1 MAKLREA
8 RRREIQALTT
18 QIQNL
23 ESVLQ
28 HLQAHPDQQQQRV
41 NPFEYARRVQRRRKD
56 YLTSKLLTRAR
67 LIQSLTGWT
76 IPQQLSQGYIEI
88 RLANAQGSRQSGVDW
103 LTKKPYHMSLQAEPF
118 DSEQR
123 PVEDDIKVK
132 VHVGDDDNGTF
143 IHAIEYR
150 LQFTI
155 FANFENVAKT
165 WWFPRRYCAQGRCL
179 AIDCQEFREHI
190 VYVVQENSHYKYRRL
205 SVVGVFLDDEKDRI
219 TITQTGIALDDR
231 FPFTEGESRK
241 NGFQWVVFQHVTYHV
256 TIVRW
261 SNSNLCPV
269 NANGRLALRQVA
281 EGMRCDLNPSDS
293 DELIV
298 AKIESSME
306 RALLNIR
313 DLFRHRCG

>member
-1 MAKLREA
+1 
-8 RRREIQALTT
+8 
-18 QIQNL
+18 
-23 ESVLQ
+23 
-28 HLQAHPDQQQQRV
+28 
-41 NPFEYARRVQRRRKD
+41 
-56 YLTSKLLTRAR
+56 
-67 LIQSLTGWT
+67 
-76 IPQQLSQGYIEI
+76 LSQGYIEI

-165 WWFPRRYCAQGRCL
+165 WWFDLSESTPLLRSR
-179 AIDCQEFREHI
+179 IVEEFREHI

-231 FPFTEGESRK
+231 FPFTEGESRT
-241 NGFQWVVFQHVTYHV
+241 NGFQWF
-256 TIVRW
+256 
-261 SNSNLCPV
+261 
-269 NANGRLALRQVA
+269 
-281 EGMRCDLNPSDS
+281 E
-293 DELIV
+293 
-298 AKIESSME
+298 
-306 RALLNIR
+306 
-313 DLFRHRCG
+313 

>member
-41 NPFEYARRVQRRRKD
+41 DPFEYARRVQRRRKD

-155 FANFENVAKT
+155 FANFAKC
-165 WWFPRRYCAQGRCL
+165 RQDM
-179 AIDCQEFREHI
+179 IVEEFREHI

-231 FPFTEGESRK
+231 FPFTEGESRT
-241 NGFQWVVFQHVTYHV
+241 NGFQWFEVYRHDNC
-256 TIVRW
+256 R
-261 SNSNLCPV
+261 
-269 NANGRLALRQVA
+269 
-281 EGMRCDLNPSDS
+281 RCFLDQKMHPD
-293 DELIV
+293 
-298 AKIESSME
+298 
-306 RALLNIR
+306 
-313 DLFRHRCG
+313 

>member
-165 WWFPRRYCAQGRCL
+165 WWFPRRYCAQG
-179 AIDCQEFREHI
+179 
-190 VYVVQENSHYKYRRL
+190 L
-205 SVVGVFLDDEKDRI
+205 S
-219 TITQTGIALDDR
+219 GI
-231 FPFTEGESRK
+231 SRA
-241 NGFQWVVFQHVTYHV
+241 H
-256 TIVRW
+256 
-261 SNSNLCPV
+261 C
-269 NANGRLALRQVA
+269 
-281 EGMRCDLNPSDS
+281 
-293 DELIV
+293 
-298 AKIESSME
+298 
-306 RALLNIR
+306 
-313 DLFRHRCG
+313 